1 MIIVAMF
8 VFNRSE
14 NEHIQLMDSI
24 HSFHSR
30 NMPAPYRF
38 ATSHHLSR
46 VISGAVESYESDN
59 FDTIIFLTTN
69 FFNKKSIQIFLT
81 T

>member
-8 VFNRSE
+8 VRFIRSE

-30 NMPAPYRF
+30 NMTRAIQICNI
-38 ATSHHLSR
+38 ASSLSYYQ
-46 VISGAVESYESDN
+46 GAVESYESDN
-59 FDTIIFLTTN
+59 FDTIIF
-69 FFNKKSIQIFLT
+69 
-81 T
+81 